1 MNHETQVIPVDL
13 DQLQSRALLVGIA
26 GLAACAI
33 AGIFDPLQFF
43 RSYLV
48 GFLFWLAIAVG
59 CLALLMLYHAVG
71 GSWGFVIQRITEAG
85 SRTLPLMAL
94 LLVPILFGVRLLYIW
109 ARPEDVGADPLL
121 QHKSIYLNV
130 PFFLARMVLYFGLWV
145 AISILYNRWSE
156 QHDATGDPSRIDN
169 AETLAG
175 PGLIIYGVTIS
186 FAAVDLVMSLEPIWF
201 STAFGLMVICGQ
213 GVATFSFVIIMLS
226 LASGR
231 KPLAGFVT
239 QQHFHDLGNL
249 LLTFVILWTY
259 IAFAQFLIIWAGNL
273 PAEITWYVTR
283 MSGGWKIW
291 ALMLL
296 IFHFMVPF
304 FLLLM
309 RDIKKKAPRIV
320 GVATLLLLAHWADIF
335 WLVEPSFPPNRFH
348 IHWTDVVAPVGIGGI
363 WVASFVSQL
372 KKRALL
378 PLRHPKLAGVLEPA
392 EET

>member
-1 MNHETQVIPVDL
+1 MKDETQIIPVDL
-13 DQLQSRALLVGIA
+13 DRLQSRALLVGIA

-33 AGIFDPLQFF
+33 AAVSNHQQFL
-43 RSYLV
+43 RSYLA

-59 CLALLMLYHAVG
+59 CLALLMLYHLVG
-71 GSWGFVIQRITEAG
+71 GSWGFVIQRILEAG
-85 SRTLPLMAL
+85 SRTLPLLAL
-94 LLVPILFGVRLLYIW
+94 LLVPILFGLRVLYIW
-109 ARPEDVGADPLL
+109 ARPEDVAADTLL
-121 QHKSIYLNV
+121 QHKNIYLNI

-145 AISILYNRWSE
+145 ALAMLYNRWSR
-156 QHDATGDPSRIDN
+156 QHDGSGDGSWIDR
-169 AETLAG
+169 AERLAG
-175 PGLIIYGVTIS
+175 PGLIIYAVTIS
-186 FAAVDLVMSLEPIWF
+186 FAAVDLIMSLEPVWF

-213 GVATFSFVIIMLS
+213 GVATFSFVIIALS

-239 QQHFHDLGNL
+239 EQHFHDLGNL
-249 LLTFVILWTY
+249 LLAFVILWTY

-273 PAEITWYVTR
+273 PDEISWYVTR
-283 MSGGWKIW
+283 LSGGWRIW
-291 ALMLL
+291 ALALL
-296 IFHFMVPF
+296 IFHFLVPF

-320 GVATLLLLAHWADIF
+320 GVAGLLLAAHWAEMV

-348 IHWTDVVAPVGIGGI
+348 IHWMDVAAPIGIGGI
-363 WVASFVSQL
+363 WISLFVSQL